1 MSDFVPNDCK
11 SRRLL
16 LFFFAISWI
25 PSLPAAARILRTGPT
40 PLEQWNPL
48 VALTIGSSVEYE
60 RSSDQSQL
68 EFPFFVEY
76 NFIPE
81 LKLTIEPSVVH
92 IEPHER
98 GESSAT
104 GLGDLET
111 ELDYEFVRER
121 RYRPALT
128 AVTITRWPAATPS
141 SLGDPGHDYSI
152 GLVASKD
159 LVVVDLDLRLLYTFV
174 GDPHSDNLLEASLA
188 AEWHLNYRFD
198 LEAEVVHTFGG
209 ATSGARRGIGSGG
222 LIRET
227 PADVTEGTV
236 GLAWHISKRFKLEEG
251 AVFSSDGS
259 WRAVLAW
266 EFSFGGD

>member
-1 MSDFVPNDCK
+1 MSNFLPNDCK
-11 SRRLL
+11 WLL
-16 LFFFAISWI
+16 LFFSALFL
-25 PSLPAAARILRTGPT
+25 PLPASSRLLRTGPT

-60 RSSDQSQL
+60 RSSNQSQL
-68 EFPFFVEY
+68 EFPSFTEY
-76 NFIPE
+76 NFSPA
-81 LKLTIEPSVVH
+81 LKATIESSIVH
-92 IEPHER
+92 LEPRER

-128 AVTITRWPAATPS
+128 AVTIARWPTATPS
-141 SLGDPGHDYSI
+141 SLGDPGRDYSI

-174 GDPHSDNLLEASLA
+174 GDPQSDDLLEASLA
-188 AEWHLNYRFD
+188 ADWHLNYLFD
-198 LEAEVVHTFGG
+198 LEAEVVHSFGG
-209 ATSGARRGIGSGG
+209 ASPGARRGIGSGG
-222 LIRET
+222 LIRQT
-227 PADVTEGTV
+227 QADETEGTV
-236 GLAWHISKRFKLEEG
+236 GLAWHVSKRLKLEHG
-251 AVFSSDGS
+251 ATFASDGT
-259 WRAVLAW
+259 WRVVLAW